1 VRTTTGDD
9 RLERPGGLVE
19 RQFRAPAPNRLWVAD
34 LTYVKTHAGW
44 VYVAFIVD
52 VFSRMIA
59 GWQASRSLRADLA
72 IDALEMAVH
81 NRSRQGS
88 LDGLVH
94 HSDRGVQRPMPQ
106 HPLLGT
112 ARHQRHRRLGRHQRR
127 QLRQRPRREL
137 PRALQVGADLPAGP
151 VVGARGRRVGHPQL
165 CRLVQQPA
173 APRPDHRRP
182 QLHQPG
188 GVRGCLPPSTTP
200 VPAAETQ

>member
-1 VRTTTGDD
+1 
-9 RLERPGGLVE
+9 
-19 RQFRAPAPNRLWVAD
+19 
-34 LTYVKTHAGW
+34 

-59 GWQASRSLRADLA
+59 GWQASQSLRADLA

-127 QLRQRPRREL
+127 QLRLRGSWSGDE
-137 PRALQVGADLPAGP
+137 ALDGRIAA
-151 VVGARGRRVGHPQL
+151 VVV
-165 CRLVQQPA
+165 
-173 APRPDHRRP
+173 
-182 QLHQPG
+182 PG
-188 GVRGCLPPSTTP
+188 GLTLVMTDFVSLR
-200 VPAAETQ
+200 